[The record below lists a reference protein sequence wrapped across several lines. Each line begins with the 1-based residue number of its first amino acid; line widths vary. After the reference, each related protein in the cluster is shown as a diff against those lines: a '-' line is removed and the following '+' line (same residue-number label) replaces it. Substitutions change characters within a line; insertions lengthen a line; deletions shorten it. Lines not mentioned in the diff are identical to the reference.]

1 MLNTTERINPRTNK
15 LRGVSAGLLAVV
27 ALAGCSSS
35 KTEATGT
42 KPSTTVTTKAK
53 SSPKPS
59 NTTTTTTEAGPFN
72 PYDFEKYNKQHNT
85 AMYNAAQ
92 YYGNIILNQV
102 KNPNSPW
109 GPWEKACKPGSY
121 LESNIIHKGSEYC
134 SFQHPFDFGKNI
146 SLIVDVSVN
155 NKGSDRKGIVSLVS
169 MINDNCGAEIIYRG
183 PGWGWEAEVLEP
195 VSLTNTMEMVNTE
208 NTTTL
213 PQAQA
218 LDKKANI
225 CFASFASSLGNN
237 LK

>member
-15 LRGVSAGLLAVV
+15 LKGVSAGLLAVI

-59 NTTTTTTEAGPFN
+59 NTTTTTTEAGPFD
-72 PYDFEKYNKQHNT
+72 PYNFEKYNKQHNT
-85 AMYNAAQ
+85 ALYNAAQ

-109 GPWEKACKPGSY
+109 GPWLKTCKPGSY

-134 SFQHPFDFGKNI
+134 SFQHPYALGNNI
-146 SLIVDVSVN
+146 SLTVDVSV
-155 NKGSDRKGIVSLVS
+155 
-169 MINDNCGAEIIYRG
+169 
-183 PGWGWEAEVLEP
+183 
-195 VSLTNTMEMVNTE
+195 
-208 NTTTL
+208 
-213 PQAQA
+213 
-218 LDKKANI
+218 
-225 CFASFASSLGNN
+225 
-237 LK
+237 

>member
-92 YYGNIILNQV
+92 YYGNIILNQA
-102 KNPNSPW
+102 KNPKSPW
-109 GPWEKACKPGSY
+109 GPWKKACKPGSY
-121 LESNIIHKGSEYC
+121 FTSNLIHKGSEQCITY
-134 SFQHPFDFGKNI
+134 HPYNLGKNI
-146 SLIVDVSVN
+146 NIAVDVSAN
-155 NKGSDRKGIVSLVS
+155 NKGSDKKGIVSLLS
-169 MINDNCGAEIIYRG
+169 MSNDNCSAEIIFNG
-183 PGWGWEAEVLEP
+183 PGGGWSAEVLEP
-195 VSLTNTMEMVNTE
+195 DPSTDTMTTVGTGF
-208 NTTTL
+208 TTTL
-213 PQAQA
+213 AQAQA

-225 CFASFASSLGNN
+225 CFDSFTSSLGSN